1 MECYM
6 IYYKTLTPLSAILY
20 FCFITQEKL
29 NILTNTTTVSCIAN
43 IASLVKYSLVTN
55 EKRDIVKHCVN

>member
-29 NILTNTTTVSCIAN
+29 NNLTNTTSVSYIAN
-43 IASLVKYSLVTN
+43 IASLVKHSLVT
-55 EKRDIVKHCVN
+55 